1 MKTCNT
7 ALWTL
12 TGLESTEPI
21 CCHEGKAVICDEAMS
36 IIEN

>member
-1 MKTCNT
+1 MKTCNM

-21 CCHEGKAVICDEAMS
+21 CCHEGKAVICDDAMS
-36 IIEN
+36 LIEN